1 MTAAL
6 GVEGLCPPLC
16 SYVDLK
22 NGTVSLLDVEMYHWA
37 LHELAKT
44 RQTQVKGKK

>member
-1 MTAAL
+1 MTAVL

-22 NGTVSLLDVEMYHWA
+22 NGNVSLLDVEIYHWTIN
-37 LHELAKT
+37 ELAQARK
-44 RQTQVKGKK
+44 QQMKGKK